1 MSDGAAS
8 QVPQPSRGR
17 SQWEKLLSSRKTILI
32 ILFGMT
38 GVLGLPLL
46 WISHVFTVGEKVLWT
61 ILNTLYTLMLIGLA
75 AGVCYWCYLRFKEV
89 GIF

>member
-1 MSDGAAS
+1 MSNGATS

-46 WISHVFTVGEKVLWT
+46 WISHVFTLGEKVLWT
-61 ILNTLYTLMLIGLA
+61 VLNTLYTLMLIGLA
-75 AGVCYWCYLRFKEV
+75 GGVCYWCYLRFKDA

>member
-1 MSDGAAS
+1 
-8 QVPQPSRGR
+8 
-17 SQWEKLLSSRKTILI
+17 
-32 ILFGMT
+32 MT

-75 AGVCYWCYLRFKEV
+75 AGVCYWCYLRFKEAGV
-89 GIF
+89 F